1 MKKLVLSRQTSKY
14 ILHMQR
20 LCWQRCS
27 DRHTEHVL
35 VMKKLP
41 TISSFEI
48 TKTTRSS
55 VFAVVNLL

>member
-14 ILHMQR
+14 ITHVQR
-20 LCWQRCS
+20 LCWHRCS
-27 DRHTEHVL
+27 DRHPERVL
-35 VMKKLP
+35 VMKKSP

-55 VFAVVNLL
+55 VFVVVNLL